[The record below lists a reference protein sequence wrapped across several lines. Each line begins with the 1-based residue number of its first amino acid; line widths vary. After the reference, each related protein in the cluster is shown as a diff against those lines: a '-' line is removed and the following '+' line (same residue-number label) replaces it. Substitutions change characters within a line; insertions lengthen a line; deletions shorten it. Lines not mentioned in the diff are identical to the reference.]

1 VAGFRYVRLFAADD
15 GVAHFEELEVPLEER
30 DFAPPAAPLLVGGLG
45 QATGSLLLVGG
56 PRGWGSGRPH
66 PTPRRQVFCVVEGR
80 FRITVGDGSSREFG
94 PGDLLLLEDTWGD
107 GHITEFLSE
116 RVMVAATAL
125 AS

>member
-1 VAGFRYVRLFAADD
+1 
-15 GVAHFEELEVPLEER
+15 
-30 DFAPPAAPLLVGGLG
+30 
-45 QATGSLLLVGG
+45 
-56 PRGWGSGRPH
+56 
-66 PTPRRQVFCVVEGR
+66 VEGR